1 MIIIDGK
8 KIAQKIRWEI
18 KKEVARMNVKPGIA
32 VVLVGENPASKVYV
46 SMKGVACEDVGF
58 YSEKYELKDNVSEA
72 ELVKLVRKLNADQ
85 KIHGILVQLPLPKQ
99 FNQQNIIT
107 AIDPEKDVD
116 GFHPLNVG
124 MLGTTK
130 DHFVPCTALGILH
143 LIKETTPIE
152 GKHAVV
158 VGRSA
163 IVGKPTADLL
173 LNAGATVTIC
183 HSKTKD
189 LALHTRQ
196 ADILVVAVGKP
207 KLITIDMVKKGAVV
221 IDVGITRIDRK
232 ICGDVDFENVKKKA
246 AAITPVPGGVGPM
259 TIAMLLRNTLTAAKR
274 SNHSLHAAR
283 E

>member
-18 KKEVARMNVKPGIA
+18 KKEVARMKIKPGIA

-58 YSEKYELKDNVSEA
+58 YSEKHELKDSVSEA

-99 FNQQNIIT
+99 INQQNIIT
-107 AIDPEKDVD
+107 AIDQKKDVD
-116 GFHPLNVG
+116 GFHPANVG
-124 MLGTTK
+124 AMGTETP
-130 DHFVPCTALGILH
+130 HFVPCTALGILQ
-143 LIKETTPIE
+143 LIKETTSIE
-152 GKHAVV
+152 SKHAVV

-173 LNAGATVTIC
+173 LNAGATVTVC
-183 HSKTKD
+183 HSKTKN

-207 KLITIDMVKKGAVV
+207 RLITSDMVKKGVIV
-221 IDVGITRIDRK
+221 IDVGINRVEGK
-232 ICGDVDFENVKKKA
+232 IIGDVDFENVKKLA
-246 AAITPVPGGVGPM
+246 SAITPVPGGVGPM
-259 TIAMLLRNTLTAAKR
+259 TIAMLLQNTLTAAKR
-274 SNHSLHAAR
+274 PNHFPHAVQ